1 MSLIVLYH
9 IKKYKWMY
17 DIYNKSNL
25 TILFYIQTIKKKK
38 KKIFRYIFNQF
49 YMSIDKVLIISGRI

>member
-9 IKKYKWMY
+9 IKKYKWKY

-25 TILFYIQTIKKKK
+25 TILFYIQKK
-38 KKIFRYIFNQF
+38 KKIRYIFNQF
-49 YMSIDKVLIISGRI
+49 YMSIDKVLITSGRI